1 MARQT
6 KEKRNLEQRATEARI
21 VAHWEN
27 IFKSREWG
35 NYPDVSLVRYLSRSG
50 VFAPAA
56 KTRRALELGSG
67 PGANLG
73 LLAKSN
79 FQIWCVDGSETAIA
93 QAKSRLSADGLLS
106 NLKDAT
112 CGQLTEID
120 YPASFFDLII
130 DIEVLS
136 ANSFEA
142 ALIIGQKAI
151 SALKPGGRFFGKTF
165 SDVTT
170 VDGTQVSYNY
180 FDNNKKVFA
189 GMGPIRI
196 STRDD
201 IFQLFE
207 SPTTKV
213 RIIERDDRV
222 FEKEV
227 IVSEWC
233 FEVEKT

>member
-1 MARQT
+1 MVRYSEN
-6 KEKRNLEQRATEARI
+6 KPDLEQPVTEARI
-21 VAHWEN
+21 VAHWDN
-27 IFKSREWG
+27 IFKNREWG
-35 NYPDVSLVRYLSRSG
+35 KYPDISLVRFLSRSDI
-50 VFAPAA
+50 FAPT
-56 KTRRALELGSG
+56 TRACRALELGSG
-67 PGANLG
+67 PGSNLS
-73 LLAKSN
+73 LLAKAN
-79 FQIWCVDGSETAIA
+79 CEIWCIDGSETAMA
-93 QAKSRLSADGLLS
+93 QAKSRLSREGLLS
-106 NLKDAT
+106 NLKGAT

-142 ALIIGQKAI
+142 ALIISQKAI
-151 SALKPGGRFFGKTF
+151 EALKPGGRFFGKTF

-180 FDNNKKVFA
+180 FDNNKKIFA
-189 GMGPIRI
+189 GMGPVRI
-196 STRDD
+196 STRSD
-201 IFQLFE
+201 IFKLFE

-222 FEKEV
+222 FENEA
-227 IVSEWC
+227 IISEWC